1 LILERVQTSS
11 GRHKGTLRRRGCQSV
26 NRMHRMHLKADQS
39 NGWPNRPTGPPGKLG
54 VARFSSLPTRPPIHY
69 PVSMSVFK
77 TYDIRGLWDIEIDA
91 SLAYR
96 IGRGLARYMK
106 AREFLLGYDARLH
119 SPELYRAVA
128 GGLAEEG
135 VKVAGTGLAS
145 TPQLHY
151 TQING
156 KFPAGVMVTASH
168 NPPQYHGF
176 KVFDAK
182 GGSLSYDK
190 GLRKVEALSAGIA
203 APSSIRT
210 VDPRPVEGLD
220 TYVRFVAKVSGGKKL
235 GEKIVIDASCGS
247 AGPVF
252 RNLAEVLGMAAVL
265 LNEKPDGNFPAHD
278 PNPLKS
284 ESREQAARTVRDT
297 GAAFGVVLDGDGD
310 RILFVDE
317 KGQGIENYFLSCLVA
332 EELLTRAPGA
342 SIVYDLI
349 SSRVLPER
357 VRELGGTP
365 VVSRVGYTFLYD
377 RMIAASAVFGAETS
391 GHVYFKVSDT
401 YYTESAAY
409 ALVVLTGLL
418 ATRGRPL
425 SELVAPLRSRYV
437 QSPEINVEV
446 KDKEKA
452 LREVEKR
459 YAKGRINKLDG
470 VSVEFDDF
478 WFNVRPSNTEPLL
491 RLRLE
496 ARRAE
501 VAQAKTEEIRAILT
515 G

>member
-1 LILERVQTSS
+1 MCAV
-11 GRHKGTLRRRGCQSV
+11 G
-26 NRMHRMHLKADQS
+26 A
-39 NGWPNRPTGPPGKLG
+39 
-54 VARFSSLPTRPPIHY
+54 LPTHALIYYPI
-69 PVSMSVFK
+69 PMSVFK
-77 TYDIRGLWDIEIDA
+77 TYDIRGVWGSEVDTN
-91 SLAYR
+91 LAYR
-96 IGRGLARYMK
+96 IGRGLARHMK
-106 AREFLLGYDARLH
+106 AGSFLLGYDARLH
-119 SPELYRAVA
+119 SPELYQAVA

-135 VKVAGTGLAS
+135 ATVAGTGLAS

-151 TQING
+151 TQIDG
-156 KFPAGVMVTASH
+156 AFPAAVMVTASH

-190 GLRKVEALSAGIA
+190 GLSKVEALIAGIP
-203 APSSIRT
+203 APSSIGRQSI
-210 VDPRPVEGLD
+210 RQVEGLD
-220 TYVRFVAKVSGGKKL
+220 RYVAFVAKASGGRKL
-235 GEKIVIDASCGS
+235 GAKIVIDVSSGS
-247 AGPVF
+247 SGPVF
-252 RNLAEVLGMAAVL
+252 RRLSETLGVNPVL
-265 LNEKPDGNFPAHD
+265 LNEKPDGNFPSHD
-278 PNPLKS
+278 PNPLKA
-284 ESREQAARTVRDT
+284 ESREQAARAVKES

-310 RILFVDE
+310 RILFIDE

-332 EELLTRAPGA
+332 EELLARAPGA
-342 SIVYDLI
+342 AIVYDLI

-357 VRELGGTP
+357 IRECGGDP

-377 RMIAASAVFGAETS
+377 RMVAAGAVFGAETS

-409 ALVVLTGLL
+409 ALVVLMGLL
-418 ATRGRPL
+418 AARGRPL
-425 SELVAPLRSRYV
+425 SELVAPLRSRYF

-452 LREVEKR
+452 MREIERR
-459 YAKGRINKLDG
+459 YAKGRIDKLDG
-470 VSVEFDDF
+470 VSVEFEDF

-496 ARRAE
+496 AKRAE
-501 VAQAKTEEIRAILT
+501 VAQARTEEIKAILT

>member
-1 LILERVQTSS
+1 
-11 GRHKGTLRRRGCQSV
+11 
-26 NRMHRMHLKADQS
+26 
-39 NGWPNRPTGPPGKLG
+39 
-54 VARFSSLPTRPPIHY
+54 
-69 PVSMSVFK
+69 MSVFK
-77 TYDIRGLWDIEIDA
+77 TYDIRGVWGTEVDP

-96 IGRGLARYMK
+96 IGRGLARFLK
-106 AREFLLGYDARLH
+106 ADSFLLGYDARLH
-119 SPELYRAVA
+119 SPELYTALA
-128 GGLAEEG
+128 SGLAEEG
-135 VKVAGTGLAS
+135 RKVAGTGLAS

-156 KFPAGVMVTASH
+156 GFPAAVMVTASH

-190 GLRKVEALSAGIA
+190 GLRKVEALLAGIP
-203 APSSIRT
+203 APSAIGQQAVRQ
-210 VDPRPVEGLD
+210 VEGLD
-220 TYVRFVAKVSGGKKL
+220 SYVRFVAKASGGKKL
-235 GEKIVIDASCGS
+235 GSKIVIDASNGS

-252 RNLAEVLGMAAVL
+252 SRLAETLGIDAVVLNG
-265 LNEKPDGNFPAHD
+265 EPDGNFPNHD
-278 PNPLKS
+278 PNPLKA
-284 ESREQAARTVRDT
+284 ESRAQAAKAVKES
-297 GAAFGVVLDGDGD
+297 GAALGVVLDGDGD
-310 RILFVDE
+310 RILFIDE

-332 EELLTRAPGA
+332 EELLARAPGA
-342 SIVYDLI
+342 AIVYDLI

-357 VRELGGTP
+357 IRELGGEP

-377 RMIAASAVFGAETS
+377 RMVSSHAVFGAETS

-409 ALVVLTGLL
+409 ALVVLMGLL
-418 ATRGRPL
+418 AAGQRPL
-425 SELVAPLRSRYV
+425 SEMVAPLRSRYF

-446 KDKEKA
+446 KDKQKA
-452 LREVEKR
+452 MREIERR
-459 YAKGRINKLDG
+459 YAKGRIDKLDG
-470 VSVEFDDF
+470 VSVEFEDF

-501 VAQAKTEEIRAILT
+501 VAQAKTEEIKAILT
-515 G
+515 A